1 MISIVEAAKCATSV
15 LTIAAF
21 LAGCA
26 TAAQRQYQA
35 MASNNQSAVQDLR
48 ICSETVYNS
57 PEFAPL
63 RRHLPFKVT
72 DATLEQLS
80 DNSLAS
86 DDEIKVILALHP
98 QLQPIPTNPR

>member
-1 MISIVEAAKCATSV
+1 
-15 LTIAAF
+15 
-21 LAGCA
+21 
-26 TAAQRQYQA
+26 
-35 MASNNQSAVQDLR
+35 
-48 ICSETVYNS
+48 VYNS

-98 QLQPIPTNPR
+98 QLQPIPTNPRGADVQ